1 MGEKGSVEGW
11 SDKKLQRK
19 EDKNLRKQ
27 RRMEEKLYKQK
38 KRDDMTPE
46 ERIAAKQ
53 KTLGEIGKGLEY
65 FGQSETFKEG
75 APSYLDYE
83 LRQERVDLANRRA
96 DSQELEKSDTYAD
109 PYDVGAGEGQKQS
122 YAEFLKANFME
133 GDDETHKQWLKS
145 QQA

>member
-1 MGEKGSVEGW
+1 MEGW

-53 KTLGEIGKGLEY
+53 KTREEIGKGLEY
-65 FGQSETFKEG
+65 FGQSRTFQEG

-96 DSQELEKSDTYAD
+96 DSQELKKDKTFAD
-109 PYDVGAGEGQKQS
+109 PYDVTGMTDREIYDK
-122 YAEFLKANFME
+122 EME
-133 GDDETHKQWLKS
+133 SESMSGDDARFEEWKKRREEGK
-145 QQA
+145 A